1 MTRPVPV
8 QPRDLGSTSDSIT
21 IQWTRPRNDG
31 GSPITGYVIE
41 KRKVGGGGWSKACHA
56 VVSDVNYKVTGL
68 EENCEYEF
76 KVAAVNAAGQGPWSP
91 PSGLTTDSFFSVYL
105 WYKNIIDLQEWVNQ

>member
-91 PSGLTTDSFFSVYL
+91 PSGLATDSVFFSVYL
-105 WYKNIIDLQEWVNQ
+105 LYEKIIDFKE

>member
-41 KRKVGGGGWSKACHA
+41 KRKVGGGGWSKARHVFVPSQTPTNVR
-56 VVSDVNYKVTGL
+56 VVVTGL
-68 EENCEYEF
+68 EENCEYQF
-76 KVAAVNAAGQGPWSP
+76 RVAAVNAVAGQGDWTP
-91 PSGLTTDSFFSVYL
+91 PTGLATDSDFF
-105 WYKNIIDLQEWVNQ
+105 